1 MQLYTP
7 KNLAYYIGQEKA
19 KNKIRLAVK
28 GALLSGRVPP
38 HMLFVG
44 KPGTG
49 KTALAKALAEELEAE
64 FKVVMAPSLRTE
76 QDLIQLLI
84 SFEHDD
90 KLQILFIDEIHSL
103 PLEVEEKLY
112 TVLEDWMIDVKV
124 GNEIKK
130 ARTPIITIIGATT
143 RLGDV
148 TKPLRDRFD
157 LIVEMEDYQ
166 FEEIGVIVSLAA
178 QELGFRLSVEGA
190 FEIAKRSKLTP
201 RIALN
206 LLYRV
211 IDMAVIKGTN
221 EIPPDIVLETMEV
234 LGLDEM
240 GLEHRDYFYLM
251 QLAWA
256 ERPVGA
262 KSIANLL
269 GVPVSTVEEVI
280 EPWLYTLGLIKKTS
294 RGREITPRGIEILTK
309 YLEQQQEEQEQQE
322 EQQQEEIIY
331 DGKTPHYVY

>member
-1 MQLYTP
+1 
-7 KNLAYYIGQEKA
+7 
-19 KNKIRLAVK
+19 
-28 GALLSGRVPP
+28 
-38 HMLFVG
+38 
-44 KPGTG
+44 
-49 KTALAKALAEELEAE
+49 
-64 FKVVMAPSLRTE
+64 
-76 QDLIQLLI
+76 
-84 SFEHDD
+84 
-90 KLQILFIDEIHSL
+90 
-103 PLEVEEKLY
+103 
-112 TVLEDWMIDVKV
+112 
-124 GNEIKK
+124 
-130 ARTPIITIIGATT
+130 
-143 RLGDV
+143 
-148 TKPLRDRFD
+148 
-157 LIVEMEDYQ
+157 
-166 FEEIGVIVSLAA
+166 
-178 QELGFRLSVEGA
+178 
-190 FEIAKRSKLTP
+190 
-201 RIALN
+201 
-206 LLYRV
+206 
-211 IDMAVIKGTN
+211 MAVIKGTN

-322 EQQQEEIIY
+322 EQQEEEIIY